1 MMSRKLLPVLLIAA
15 APLAAQQK
23 PLSFEVTS
31 VKPSQSQ
38 DFRTMRNQLS
48 GGRIT
53 LTTMPL
59 ALLVAQ
65 AYNLPFQSMRLT
77 GLPQWAFRET
87 FDIEAKAADDV
98 IPPGLDPNE
107 RNARMRLLLQSL
119 LADRFK
125 MAIHR
130 ESKEMPFYAVLVGKG
145 GPKMPK
151 ASIEEKDCVENP
163 TGDQIPCHR
172 FMGGMGRGL
181 HAKAAN
187 LDDLA
192 QFIENWTDHPVENKT
207 GLAGLFVFESE
218 GWTPMRQPPPPPPP
232 TAGAP
237 TVPTI
242 VRPPSGDGDMSD
254 PTRPTLF
261 MVLQKLGLELKQQ
274 KGPVDIIVVDH
285 VERPAAN

>member
-1 MMSRKLLPVLLIAA
+1 MPRTLVTALLIAA

-23 PLSFEVTS
+23 PLTFEVIS

-53 LTTMPL
+53 MTTVPL
-59 ALLVAQ
+59 ILLVSQ
-65 AYNLPFQSMRLT
+65 AYNLPFQSMRLV
-77 GLPQWAFRET
+77 GLPEWARRET

-125 MAIHR
+125 MTTHR
-130 ESKEMPFYAVLVGKG
+130 EAKEMPFYAVLVGKG
-145 GPKMPK
+145 GPKMTK
-151 ASIEEKDCVENP
+151 AAIEEQACVENP
-163 TGDQIPCHR
+163 TGDDIVCHR

-181 HAKAAN
+181 HGKAVN
-187 LDDLA
+187 MDDLA

-207 GLAGLFVFESE
+207 GLAGLFAIESE

-232 TAGAP
+232 APGASP
-237 TVPTI
+237 VPTI

-274 KGPVDIIVVDH
+274 KGPVEIVVVDH
-285 VERPAAN
+285 VERPTAN